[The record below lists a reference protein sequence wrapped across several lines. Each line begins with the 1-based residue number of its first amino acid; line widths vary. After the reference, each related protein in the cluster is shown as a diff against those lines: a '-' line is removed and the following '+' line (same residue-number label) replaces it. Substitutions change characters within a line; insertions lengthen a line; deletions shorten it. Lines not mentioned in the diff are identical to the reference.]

1 MNLDNGTLD
10 NTIGTTFDPQNL
22 EIKTKSIEQTLV
34 PLVTQITALVNFKEN
49 IISNGKPKS
58 ERAIRGA
65 LKVGSAVEAA
75 IERFVAVG
83 ETIADENP
91 DIQPEMYDACRE
103 ARYAGSS
110 IANLNG
116 SIFLENPSSG
126 NSGAVD
132 KAVLVKAA
140 RQLLSSVTRVLL
152 LADRVLVKHIL
163 RAEDKVA
170 FSLTKL
176 ENCSN
181 FTEFV
186 KIFTE
191 FGGEM
196 VDLAH
201 RSGDRQND
209 LKSDKRRAQMACART
224 SLERLTMLLLT
235 ASKTLL
241 RHPDDQGAKQCRD
254 GVFHN
259 LRLNLQLIGLCVTDG
274 VIPYDISRYYTP
286 LSFPSNEPLDI
297 GLQLTA
303 SVTIK
308 QLNEMLEMVRLTGS
322 TNVGIRERLIG
333 ALDQLCE
340 MTQDF
345 TDSPITPHHQ
355 REQILDYLEE
365 CRFEMSNLIVP
376 TSIDDNEGFCNDNV
390 EVSVERLNRRLG
402 DLKKQLQTVALEQV
416 ASIFREN
423 EDHNILT
430 SIKACSVSGDIDG
443 VEKFLLKFRNHTEHV
458 QDVCRLLHHVSLTD
472 SLHVYSGQTER
483 TLRALSPLTLFAGRT
498 LCIHPSSRIA
508 RENLE
513 VFCDT
518 WAQNIS
524 DLSRLA
530 REFDT
535 VVSGRVAAEKQAYMS
550 LPRPGVGYYE
560 TSCNYYPSTSMS
572 SNLNNICS
580 NFPFESYISH
590 TSLSSFYSEPSP
602 EISVS
607 VTGDSAFVSMPH
619 SCLSSSITEY
629 SSDMSKSY
637 NNSIQNS
644 TYHSPTTPI
653 KEKIN
658 NSVSDNRK
666 YIESCLLKEHDCSKS
681 AFTIFK
687 RNQHNSTSPLLLSPI
702 KKEVSVNLACF
713 DENKQTTEDKKS
725 GTPSPQ
731 VKVEMRKKGG
741 RLVKEK
747 KENFEDCMSKHG
759 TTTKPSKPI
768 TLDVE
773 DQQKIA
779 KVGLE
784 MKLLTSEVD
793 AEAEKWDEYAENDI
807 VKRAKAM
814 SSMAYNMYLFT
825 RGDGPL
831 KTTHDLFTQAEFFA
845 EQANKMYKTVKEFH
859 YEVPGSPEKS
869 DLMSVLERIPLHC
882 QQLQVL
888 VKSPTVGKSATFGK
902 VDSVIQETKNLM
914 NEIAKLVTSCF
925 VCATKFEIEFRGTG
939 STRSTANEGDSS
951 HHRMSRESTLWRRT
965 PSTRRTAPPSN
976 IHHHSSHDLQ
986 STTASEKYQ
995 KIS

>member
-550 LPRPGVGYYE
+550 LPRPG
-560 TSCNYYPSTSMS
+560 
-572 SNLNNICS
+572 
-580 NFPFESYISH
+580 
-590 TSLSSFYSEPSP
+590 
-602 EISVS
+602 
-607 VTGDSAFVSMPH
+607 
-619 SCLSSSITEY
+619 
-629 SSDMSKSY
+629 
-637 NNSIQNS
+637 
-644 TYHSPTTPI
+644 
-653 KEKIN
+653 
-658 NSVSDNRK
+658 
-666 YIESCLLKEHDCSKS
+666 
-681 AFTIFK
+681 
-687 RNQHNSTSPLLLSPI
+687 
-702 KKEVSVNLACF
+702 
-713 DENKQTTEDKKS
+713 
-725 GTPSPQ
+725 
-731 VKVEMRKKGG
+731 
-741 RLVKEK
+741 
-747 KENFEDCMSKHG
+747 KHG

>member
-1 MNLDNGTLD
+1 MNFDNGTID

-116 SIFLENPSSG
+116 SIFLEDPSSG
-126 NSGAVD
+126 GSGAVD

-176 ENCSN
+176 ENCSH

-254 GVFHN
+254 GVFHY

-274 VIPYDISRYYTP
+274 VVPYDISRYYTP
-286 LSFPSNEPLDI
+286 LSFPSDEPLDI

-376 TSIDDNEGFCNDNV
+376 ASMDDKDGLCNDNV

-402 DLKKQLQTVALEQV
+402 DLKKQLQAVALEQV

-443 VEKFLLKFRNHTEHV
+443 VEKFLQKFKNHTEHV

-560 TSCNYYPSTSMS
+560 TSCNYFPSTSMS
-572 SNLNNICS
+572 SNLNNMCN
-580 NFPFESYISH
+580 NFPSESYASH
-590 TSLSSFYSEPSP
+590 TSSSSFYSEPSP

-607 VTGDSAFVSMPH
+607 MTGDSAFVSMPY

-637 NNSIQNS
+637 NNSVQNS

-653 KEKIN
+653 KEKVN
-658 NSVSDNRK
+658 DSVSDNRK
-666 YIESCLLKEHDCSKS
+666 DIEFCLLKEHDCSKS

-687 RNQHNSTSPLLLSPI
+687 RNQHDSTSPLLLSPI
-702 KKEVSVNLACF
+702 TKEVLTGCL
-713 DENKQTTEDKKS
+713 DENKQIVEDKRL
-725 GTPSPQ
+725 GTPPLPI
-731 VKVEMRKKGG
+731 K
-741 RLVKEK
+741 
-747 KENFEDCMSKHG
+747 KHG

-807 VKRAKAM
+807 VKRAKSM

-869 DLMSVLERIPLHC
+869 DLMNVLERIPLHC

-965 PSTRRTAPPSN
+965 PSTRRTAPPPN

-986 STTASEKYQ
+986 STAASEKYQ
-995 KIS
+995 KIG